1 MSNMHGFSDLDKDK
15 PKDKKTNNNYAGGT
29 KR

>member
-1 MSNMHGFSDLDKDK
+1 MSNMHGFGDFKKDE
-15 PKDKKTNNNYAGGT
+15 PKKKTNNNYAGGT